1 MKTQK
6 DIEHMLASTTPTLKR
21 DEAEFLWQRIEKK
34 ITHKAIPSPFF
45 NMFTLSRMSIAAFA
59 LVLILGVGGTTA
71 AAAQQ
76 SRPGDVLFP
85 IERALEEVRL
95 ALAVNDTTRASL
107 QLKFAEERLAELR
120 SLVEEAQNDTTPSVT
135 TNASS
140 TVRFSGEA
148 DVFTDITFV
157 SVEINDTK
165 TSFRTNAQTRE
176 DVVEEIARR
185 YDLSQNLIDAGLDFE
200 IEDRASRVSDIVNV
214 KNSDKRIDES
224 MKLLSSLVDDIDD
237 SERKRFV
244 NEVLET
250 LDVDSYERV
259 EIRDDEDDKRIEI
272 RDDGERIRIRE
283 KDGEVRIDI
292 KSDDDSEREEERDE
306 ETSNSDDSEREE
318 ERDEDDRN
326 TEDEELENEDEVRED
341 NDNDDYTN
349 DSDDDSVTSSE
360 EENDT
365 ATDDSTDNDDE
376 DTTSNEQVDTI
387 EVRVE
392 DDEAEVR
399 VSYNGDDERFTL
411 PYSSRAQLVSAIALE
426 TGLTEAVVED
436 HIEIEMKD

>member
-21 DEAEFLWQRIEKK
+21 DEAEVLWQRIEKK
-34 ITHKAIPSPFF
+34 ITQKATPSPFF
-45 NMFTLSRMSIAAFA
+45 TMFTLSRMSIAAFA
-59 LVLILGVGGTTA
+59 LVLILGVGGTT

-95 ALAVNDTTRASL
+95 ALAVNDTARASL
-107 QLKFAEERLAELR
+107 QLKFAEERLLELR
-120 SLVEEAQNDTTPSVT
+120 SLVEETQSDATPSAT
-135 TNASS
+135 TDASS

-148 DVFTDITFV
+148 DVFSDITFI

-185 YDLSQNLIDAGLDFE
+185 YNLSQNLVDAGLDFE
-200 IEDRASRVSDIVNV
+200 IENRTSRVSDIVYV

-224 MKLLSSLVDDIDD
+224 MKLLSSLVDDSDD

-244 NEVLET
+244 NEVLKT
-250 LDVDSYERV
+250 LDIDSYERV
-259 EIRDDEDDKRIEI
+259 EIRDDEDDRRIEI
-272 RDDGERIRIRE
+272 RDDSERIRIRE
-283 KDGEVRIDI
+283 KDGEVLIDI
-292 KSDDDSEREEERDE
+292 KSNDRDERDE
-306 ETSNSDDSEREE
+306 DSRDGTSNDSNI
-318 ERDEDDRN
+318 DEDEHADDDRN
-326 TEDEELENEDEVRED
+326 TEDDDRDNDEEERDD
-341 NDNDDYTN
+341 NDNDITINDDEE
-349 DSDDDSVTSSE
+349 DSDTSSE

-365 ATDDSTDNDDE
+365 ATDESTNSDDE
-376 DTTSNEQVDTI
+376 NTTTDEQVGTI

-392 DDEAEVR
+392 DGEAEVR
-399 VSYNGDDERFTL
+399 VSYNGDDDKFTL
-411 PYSSRAQLVSAIALE
+411 PYSSRALLISAIAIE
-426 TGLTEAVVED
+426 TGLTEETVED

>member
-45 NMFTLSRMSIAAFA
+45 TMFTLSRMSIAAFA

-120 SLVEEAQNDTTPSVT
+120 SLVGETQNDTAPSVT

-259 EIRDDEDDKRIEI
+259 EVRDGEDDKRIEI

-306 ETSNSDDSEREE
+306 
-318 ERDEDDRN
+318 DDRN

-341 NDNDDYTN
+341 SDNDDDADTN
-349 DSDDDSVTSSE
+349 NSDDDSVTSSE
-360 EENDT
+360 EETDT
-365 ATDDSTDNDDE
+365 PTDDSTDNDDE
-376 DTTSNEQVDTI
+376 NTSSNEQVDTI

-392 DDEAEVR
+392 DGEAEVR